1 MTAKDDRIQEL
12 ETQVGLLRVELGEVK
27 AEINLALLDAPKD
40 YKESLADYV
49 GFLEEGLEFAAQIE
63 KELQETLRNRDAIIQ
78 RLDDGWK
85 PYFPKPDGDP
95 VWYKTDAMHPDKLIA
110 LHRMTDAERTEYHA
124 AIAAP
129 EEHNDS
135 DAHTN

>member
-1 MTAKDDRIQEL
+1 MTAKDNRIQEL
-12 ETQVGLLRVELGEVK
+12 EVQLGLVRVELGVMK
-27 AEINLALLDAPKD
+27 DEINLALLDAPED
-40 YKESLADYV
+40 WKESLADYV
-49 GFLEEGLEFAAQIE
+49 GHLEEQLELARIVE
-63 KELQETLRNRDAIIQ
+63 GELQETLKNRDAIIQ

-110 LHRMTDAERTEYHA
+110 LHRMTDSERVEYHA

-135 DAHTN
+135 DAHTD